1 MKSQCRYEANTLE
14 RGMMKETEQEQEMQ
28 HNYEALQPPLGDS
41 SPQEIIQEIT
51 SK

>member
-1 MKSQCRYEANTLE
+1 
-14 RGMMKETEQEQEMQ
+14 MMKETEQEQEMQ